1 MTLSEYRTTHSWQQA
16 IRLGSQ
22 LVRLAEQLP
31 AAEDMGLSYQL
42 RQSMV
47 DLPAAIA
54 QDLIENTQHRMPA
67 AFRLVATLDL
77 IEHVYPAL
85 DGAAAH
91 AAVDQLVARLSSA
104 QFAEQASGS
113 ALATPMTEGVVA
125 DLPNAGEAPAGPPA
139 AESAAPVGAPPA
151 PAASNTTPPPPPHAP
166 APTNVPAIGAA
177 PIELPTPAQLAADVA
192 NGVIPMA
199 PPAPAPMPA
208 PAAGPAALPITTN
221 APQENQAV
229 HVQPYSGQ

>member
-1 MTLSEYRTTHSWQQA
+1 
-16 IRLGSQ
+16 
-22 LVRLAEQLP
+22 
-31 AAEDMGLSYQL
+31 
-42 RQSMV
+42 
-47 DLPAAIA
+47 
-54 QDLIENTQHRMPA
+54 MPA
-67 AFRLVATLDL
+67 AFRLVATLEL

-91 AAVDQLVARLSSA
+91 AAVDRLVGRLSSA

-113 ALATPMTEGVVA
+113 ALSTPMAEGVDS
-125 DLPNAGEAPAGPPA
+125 DLPNAGETPVGPPA
-139 AESAAPVGAPPA
+139 AESAAPAGPTPA
-151 PAASNTTPPPPPHAP
+151 PASSATPPPPPHAP

-208 PAAGPAALPITTN
+208 PPAMPAAPPITTN